1 MQCQFLQSS
10 KKIKIEKGLLDKII
24 RASLVLPGE
33 VLVKENRDFG
43 IDKLVGIEK
52 YKCQINTHNT
62 HTTHSQG
69 FEYNKIQPY
78 QSFLTSA

>member
-10 KKIKIEKGLLDKII
+10 KKIKIEIGLLDKII

-52 YKCQINTHNT
+52 YKCQINTHT
-62 HTTHSQG
+62 HTH
-69 FEYNKIQPY
+69 N
-78 QSFLTSA
+78 SFTRV

>member
-10 KKIKIEKGLLDKII
+10 KKIKIEIGLLDKII

-52 YKCQINTHNT
+52 YKCQIHT
-62 HTTHSQG
+62 HTHTQLIHKGLSQ
-69 FEYNKIQPY
+69 FCP
-78 QSFLTSA
+78 